1 MSKLIVGNISSLNP
15 PTDNTVTVDASSRLT
30 TKAEVRLNGQSY
42 HPLPIPTVPNYFA
55 QKFNPV
61 DLYRG
66 AIDPD
71 GNVVKQPFANS
82 IQSGRGTSSRDATVT
97 DSPVG
102 GVPLRIDVTQAN
114 AFNTD
119 WNNDDANI
127 ARTKAGE
134 TWIFSIY
141 VKASAAAECELLV
154 FGSEGGNG
162 FEEYIGDGIQQTVTT
177 GWTRISQTFSMSDAQ
192 TKFIRVRIDPLTPNV
207 TYWFDG
213 AMVEKTTFGNTTPSA
228 WSGSAKPVVHPL
240 VLETGILQYNTAS
253 NRLEVVDNNNRLI
266 DSVAPLPRDDNPIGS
281 FGNGGGFTVAEGAV
295 NTNVINHT
303 NGGMMTFQANIRRN
317 GAPTGDESN
326 SDTPNLRHPL
336 EYVTSTSS
344 NDFSMHTGH
353 SPTPW
358 PQFYAIKVSNDTYGR
373 VLNRIRWYKHTNAVG
388 NVNIW
393 GSNQDIDRT
402 NFTDTAN
409 FWTYITRQ
417 HFGGSGSGSEGGQ
430 LSRPFTNTYG
440 YRWYLLEMVDNNSS
454 ALAYPSVG
462 SQGGW
467 AMYALTFDKT

>member
-55 QKFNPV
+55 QKYNPV
-61 DLYRG
+61 NAFAG
-66 AIDPD
+66 ALDPD
-71 GNVVKQPFANS
+71 GNRVLEQWGNNATRATMSADP
-82 IQSGRGTSSRDATVT
+82 TVT

-102 GVPLRIDVTQAN
+102 GVPLKMVPSAANDPYTQTYN
-114 AFNTD
+114 GSE
-119 WNNDDANI
+119 WNVAK
-127 ARTKAGE
+127 TKQGE
-134 TWIFSIY
+134 TWTFSVY
-141 VKASAAAECELLV
+141 VKANTTTQSQIYLFEANSAGNYTQAPSFTANVDTNWQRLSITRTITDATTVAVQLRVDGHQTNASGTEL
-154 FGSEGGNG
+154 
-162 FEEYIGDGIQQTVTT
+162 
-177 GWTRISQTFSMSDAQ
+177 
-192 TKFIRVRIDPLTPNV
+192 
-207 TYWFDG
+207 WFDG
-213 AMVEKTTFGNTTPSA
+213 FMLEKSSTAST

-266 DSVAPLPRDDNPIGS
+266 DSVAPQPRDDNPIGS
-281 FGNGGGFTVAEGAV
+281 FGNGGGFTVADGAV

-317 GAPTGDESN
+317 GAPTGDETN

-336 EYVTSTSS
+336 EYVSSTSS

-409 FWTYITRQ
+409 FWTYISRV

-430 LSRPFTNTYG
+430 LNRPFTNTYG

-454 ALAYPSVG
+454 ALSYPSVG

-467 AMYALTFDKT
+467 AMYGLTFDKT